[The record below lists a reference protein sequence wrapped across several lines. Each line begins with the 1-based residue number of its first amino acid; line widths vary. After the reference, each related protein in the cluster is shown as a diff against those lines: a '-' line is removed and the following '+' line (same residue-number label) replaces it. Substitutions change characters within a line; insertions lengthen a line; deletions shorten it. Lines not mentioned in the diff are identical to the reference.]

1 LPAGFAF
8 EEALDADRA
17 ERLASVL
24 PNEAQRLLA
33 AACANPETEVSGTLG
48 PSEVGV
54 VVVIVETLEELF
66 VAITG
71 ATRKQIY
78 AILTAFFPE
87 AEVGEWTGAPIA
99 GASVEGNRPKT
110 TTLKTASSTARLH
123 KRPPTHRTLRIVQP
137 RLEEK
142 IPFCG
147 AFAEPSDGLEPSTPS
162 PGGKSVR
169 PRFSGARGLDL
180 RHAAR
185 AANLARRF
193 RGRTGSRRGMRVN
206 MRILCVLVAAL
217 ALATGVGTALAD
229 DSGPTPVSATSC
241 TAQQSQQGDDEQ
253 QAAEDVSQAA
263 DEVEQEASSEQADD
277 QAGDVE
283 GVQAQQGAQADDD
296 QCDDQ
301 GDDNSQGSDDSGD

>member
-1 LPAGFAF
+1 MPAGFAF

-110 TTLKTASSTARLH
+110 TTLKTASSTARL
-123 KRPPTHRTLRIVQP
+123 KGLLPTAH
-137 RLEEK
+137 
-142 IPFCG
+142 CG
-147 AFAEPSDGLEPSTPS
+147 SCN
-162 PGGKSVR
+162 
-169 PRFSGARGLDL
+169 RGLKKNPVL
-180 RHAAR
+180 RGFCR
-185 AANLARRF
+185 AL
-193 RGRTGSRRGMRVN
+193 
-206 MRILCVLVAAL
+206 
-217 ALATGVGTALAD
+217 
-229 DSGPTPVSATSC
+229 
-241 TAQQSQQGDDEQ
+241 
-253 QAAEDVSQAA
+253 
-263 DEVEQEASSEQADD
+263 
-277 QAGDVE
+277 
-283 GVQAQQGAQADDD
+283 
-296 QCDDQ
+296 
-301 GDDNSQGSDDSGD
+301 